1 MLPLAVSLA
10 LLATP
15 ALAPVPRC
23 SPLIIINKVPDS
35 TNLLSDLSPYFPV
48 PPCEYGGPLAALRA
62 GDYEVGRLLDQAE
75 VPPSSQAVFGPRD
88 DNLPLFPGQQLARHN
103 ILEGLVLLTR
113 AAPRIGAFLR
123 GEQELKVTGCRLHNP
138 AFLAPS
144 PTPLATSP

>member
-75 VPPSSQAVFGPRD
+75 VPLPPRQCSGQEMTTCPCSPGSSWRGTTSWRASCSSPGPPPGSAPSSGGSRSS
-88 DNLPLFPGQQLARHN
+88 R
-103 ILEGLVLLTR
+103 
-113 AAPRIGAFLR
+113 
-123 GEQELKVTGCRLHNP
+123 
-138 AFLAPS
+138 
-144 PTPLATSP
+144 

>member
-1 MLPLAVSLA
+1 MLFTFQMVALAMSLA

-62 GDYEVGRLLDQAE
+62 GDYEVGGFLESPL
-75 VPPSSQAVFGPRD
+75 PQAVLGPREG
-88 DNLPLFPGQQLARHN
+88 NIPLFPGGQLARHN
-103 ILEGLVLLTR
+103 ILEVGLARDPVTLCSPGPG
-113 AAPRIGAFLR
+113 APDQGSTEDWPL
-123 GEQELKVTGCRLHNP
+123 P
-138 AFLAPS
+138 AGGGGV
-144 PTPLATSP
+144 